1 MTLEELTTILSYAI
15 NGIDDIHYIV
25 TTSGKQYIIND
36 KRGSPGRYY
45 IEFDDTNK
53 MAKFSPVVT
62 RAQGSQSNDS
72 DLYMPYTFIEAI
84 ALLT

>member
-1 MTLEELTTILSYAI
+1 MTLVELTNILSHAVD
-15 NGIDDIHYIV
+15 GIADIHYIV

-36 KRGSPGRYY
+36 KKGSPGRYY
-45 IEFDDTNK
+45 IEFDNINEIV
-53 MAKFSPVVT
+53 KFSPVVT